1 MKTRRYILTFPPR
14 TIEEPLTYHIIK
26 QYDVMINIINARIT
40 AGEEGHLVI
49 GMTGLK
55 ENIEKSIEYLR
66 SKDIKCVSIKRHLK
80 YKQDLCIHCGACTA
94 VCFSGALTIVKP
106 QWELQFDSEKC
117 TICEL
122 CLKSCPLGL
131 FKIDFDE

>member
-1 MKTRRYILTFPPR
+1 MRTRRYILTFPPH
-14 TIEEPLTYHIIK
+14 TIEEPHTYHIIK
-26 QYDVMINIINARIT
+26 QYDVMISIINAHIT

-55 ENIEKSIEYLR
+55 QNIDNSIEYLK
-66 SKDIKCVSIKRHLK
+66 SKDVKCVSIRRHLK
-80 YKQDLCIHCGACTA
+80 YKHEQCVHCGACTA

-106 QWELQFDSEKC
+106 QWELKFDSEKC
-117 TICEL
+117 TVCEL